1 MAYGILV
8 LEHPELSPTPVE
20 IDFTDFVPDVPWD
33 QVDPA
38 TRAIMEAR
46 VARGDGLTPLG
57 LVECESATNTCNG
70 IEVKTELWHAYSGDY
85 DHSYIKPVRAMQTV
99 IQ

>member
-1 MAYGILV
+1 MTYGILV
-8 LEHPELSPTPVE
+8 LEHPELSPMPME
-20 IDFTDFVPDVPWD
+20 IDFTDFVPEVPWD

-57 LVECESATNTCNG
+57 LVECESATNTPHG
-70 IEVKTELWHAYSGDY
+70 IVVQTEIWYAYSGTNG
-85 DHSYIKPVRAMQTV
+85 HSYI
-99 IQ
+99 